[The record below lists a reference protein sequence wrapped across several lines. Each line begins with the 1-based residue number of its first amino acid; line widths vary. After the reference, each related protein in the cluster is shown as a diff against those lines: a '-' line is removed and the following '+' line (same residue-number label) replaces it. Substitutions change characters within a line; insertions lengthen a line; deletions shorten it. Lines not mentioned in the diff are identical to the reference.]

1 MLRLGRDEGGP
12 VRNQQSKSQG
22 LSQEHLL
29 GPSLHSPPA
38 LRLSSVAVLVFS
50 TPDWILYPPWLFI
63 ISKYLFYC
71 AQFCLIFKTALRKA
85 NQAQGKKNKD
95 TGRVPTSTGGPG
107 VV

>member
-50 TPDWILYPPWLFI
+50 TPDRILYPHG
-63 ISKYLFYC
+63 YLSFQNTY
-71 AQFCLIFKTALRKA
+71 FT
-85 NQAQGKKNKD
+85 
-95 TGRVPTSTGGPG
+95 VPNF
-107 VV
+107 V